1 MQLHELKRRTEN
13 KKPKRVGRGGGR
25 GKTSGRGTKGQKA
38 RAGHSIMPAIREQL
52 KKLPKLRGRGVGG
65 LISIQNKPH
74 VVNLAS
80 IEKAFSSGA
89 AINSKTLVE
98 QGLVRTRKGIKNPV
112 IKILGD
118 GEVTK
123 KFTVTGCTVSASAKS
138 KIEAAGGSVAAVEEK
153 VSKPKVVKEKKE
165 KVAKTK
171 APKAK

>member
-65 LISIQNKPH
+65 LVSIQAKPH

-89 AINSKTLVE
+89 TINATTLVE
-98 QGLVRTRKGIKNPV
+98 MGLVRTRKGIKNPM

-123 KFTVTGCTVSASAKS
+123 KFVVTGCVVSAPAKS
-138 KIEAAGGSVAAVEEK
+138 KIEAAGGSVAALEEK
-153 VSKPKVVKEKKE
+153 VSKPRVAKP
-165 KVAKTK
+165 KVAK
-171 APKAK
+171 AK

>member
-80 IEKAFSSGA
+80 IEKAFSTGTTVNA
-89 AINSKTLVE
+89 KTLVE

-123 KFTVTGCTVSASAKS
+123 KFIVSGCTVSASAKS
-138 KIEAAGGSVAAVEEK
+138 KIEAAGGSVAALEEK
-153 VSKPKVVKEKKE
+153 VSKARAPKEKA
-165 KVAKTK
+165 AKQ
-171 APKAK
+171 KAKAE

>member
-1 MQLHELKRRTEN
+1 
-13 KKPKRVGRGGGR
+13 
-25 GKTSGRGTKGQKA
+25 
-38 RAGHSIMPAIREQL
+38 MPAIREQL

-80 IEKAFSSGA
+80 IEKAFSTGA
-89 AINSKTLVE
+89 TINAKTLVE

-123 KFTVTGCTVSASAKS
+123 KFIVTGCTVSGSAKS
-138 KIEAAGGSVAAVEEK
+138 KIEAAGGSVAALEEK
-153 VSKPKVVKEKKE
+153 VSKPRPI
-165 KVAKTK
+165 KTK
-171 APKAK
+171 VTKAK

>member
-89 AINSKTLVE
+89 TINAKTLTE
-98 QGLVRTRKGIKNPV
+98 MGLVRTRKGVKNPV

-123 KFTVTGCTVSASAKS
+123 KFTVAGCSVSSSAKS
-138 KIEAAGGSVAAVEEK
+138 KIEAAGGSVAALDEK
-153 VSKPKVVKEKKE
+153 VSKPRVAKE
-165 KVAKTK
+165 KVAK
-171 APKAK
+171 AK